1 MLWIF
6 RYLKQQKAL
15 IVLASLFL
23 FLQTLGTL
31 TIPTLTANI
40 INYGVAAGNTSYMVK
55 TGGLMALCALLS
67 GLCAVA
73 AAYLSSK
80 LASITGRELRVDLF
94 SKAQR
99 LSPEEFDAVGSSSM
113 ITRSTGDIVQI
124 QQAVL
129 FVFQFLLPVPFMV
142 LSGLLLGFT
151 RDKVLTGLLIALM
164 LVYIIYG
171 YLIGRRMIPITRQ
184 MQVKMDRI
192 NRTLLERLSGVRVIR
207 AFNRT
212 PYEQEKL
219 TAAASDYADTAI
231 SLNKVYAVTYGFVML
246 TMNMIIVLFLWLGGA
261 RIATNAARVG
271 DIMAF
276 IEYATLILSTLNMG
290 IMTVIFMFRAQASVE
305 RVSEVLEKPE
315 PAQHVQA
322 GDSNFNA
329 SADSL
334 TFDGVSFGYDGA
346 QELVLK
352 TISFTAKKGQTTAII
367 GGTGSGKSTLLKL
380 IAGFYAPQSGT
391 IQLNGTSIAQIP
403 SQQLRKKIG
412 LVPQK
417 AFLFSGTVSENIRYG
432 KRDATNAEV
441 EEAARIAQA
450 HEFIQDL
457 PGQYDAPISQEGANL
472 SGGQKQRLAIARAV
486 VRRPEIHLFDDSFS
500 ALDFRTDFNL
510 RKALK
515 EEAKDS
521 IVLLVTQRVRSI
533 EHAEQIIVLEKG
545 LVVGIGTHREL
556 LRGCEIYRQIAKS
569 QLSQEEMEE

>member
-6 RYLKQQKAL
+6 RYLKQQKGLIAL
-15 IVLASLFL
+15 ACMFL
-23 FLQTLGTL
+23 FLQMLGTL

-40 INYGVAAGNTSYMVK
+40 INYGVAAGNISYIIK
-55 TGGLMALCALLS
+55 TGGMMVLCALLS

-73 AAYLSSK
+73 GAYLSSK
-80 LASITGRELRVDLF
+80 LASITGRELRVELF
-94 SKAQR
+94 TKAQR
-99 LSPEEFDAVGSSSM
+99 LSPEDFDTVGSSSM

-142 LSGLLLGFT
+142 LSGLILGFT
-151 RDKVLTGLLIALM
+151 RDSTLTGLLVALM
-164 LVYIIYG
+164 MIYIVYG

-212 PYEQEKL
+212 GYEQEKL
-219 TAAASDYADTAI
+219 TDAASDYAGTAI
-231 SLNKVYAVTYGFVML
+231 SLNKVYAVTYGFIML

-261 RIATNAARVG
+261 RIAVNAARVG

-305 RVSEVLEKPE
+305 RVCEVLQKQE
-315 PAQHVQA
+315 PVQSGQADNPDFDAPA
-322 GDSNFNA
+322 GT
-329 SADSL
+329 L
-334 TFDGVSFGYDGA
+334 TFDNVSFGYNGA

-352 TISFTAKKGQTTAII
+352 NISFTAKKGQTTAVI

-380 IAGFYAPQSGT
+380 IAGFYTPQSGS
-391 IQLNGTSIAQIP
+391 IQINGISTASAGNE
-403 SQQLRKKIG
+403 QLHKKIG

-432 KRDATNAEV
+432 KRQATAAEV
-441 EEAARIAQA
+441 EAAARTAQA
-450 HEFIQDL
+450 HEFIKDL
-457 PGQYDAPISQEGANL
+457 PDQYEALISQEGGNL
-472 SGGQKQRLAIARAV
+472 SGGQKQRLSIARAV
-486 VRRPEIHLFDDSFS
+486 VRRPEIYLFDDSFS

-515 EEAKDS
+515 QEAMDS
-521 IVLLVTQRVRSI
+521 IVLMVTQRIHSI
-533 EHAEQIIVLEKG
+533 EDAEQIIVMDKG
-545 LVVGIGTHREL
+545 FVAGIGTHKEL
-556 LRGCEIYRQIAKS
+556 LHNCEIYRQIAKS
-569 QLSQEEMEE
+569 QLSQKEMEV